1 MERHVL
7 IRATGEETTIA
18 DTPSSST
25 GSAEFVSETL
35 APHASAPAHVEVTP
49 SADTSPASARVNSLG
64 DEEEVCTILHY

>member
-1 MERHVL
+1 MVRRIF
-7 IRATGEETTIA
+7 IRATREEATTA

-25 GSAEFVSETL
+25 ESAKFVSETL
-35 APHASAPAHVEVTP
+35 APHASTPAHVEVTP